1 MATHVMEDS
10 ITDVPEAN
18 VVDRVFEAPTWRLTM
33 GLPPLAD
40 HSWPHRLRSE
50 LPVDPLTGRQRGDI
64 DILTMPP
71 ASPKAAVAIEAKCV
85 RVPASAFKTIEPN
98 GLSNWRK
105 GITQANKSAGLGFHK
120 VYLYM
125 FLLIDSREHN
135 AGERL
140 YRGATPE
147 LLERVYSAL
156 RLGELDPRV
165 GVVQNQFV
173 QPFDRPPFITGMA
186 SSQILRFA
194 TEVEQTEEI
203 TAWVTEQFRAPA
215 I

>member
-1 MATHVMEDS
+1 
-10 ITDVPEAN
+10 
-18 VVDRVFEAPTWRLTM
+18 M

-40 HSWPHRLRSE
+40 YTWPHCLRSE
-50 LPVDPLTGRQRGDI
+50 LPVDPVTGRQRGDI

-71 ASPKAAVAIEAKCV
+71 ASPNAAVAIEAKCV
-85 RVPASAFKTIEPN
+85 RVPPIAFKTIEPN

-105 GITQANKSAGLGFHK
+105 GISQANKSAALGFHK

-125 FLLIDSREHN
+125 FLLIDSREQDN
-135 AGERL
+135 RSFF
-140 YRGATPE
+140 RGATPE
-147 LLERVYSAL
+147 LMERVHSAL
-156 RLGELDPRV
+156 RLSELDPRV
-165 GVVQNQFV
+165 GVVENQFV
-173 QPFDRPPFITGMA
+173 QPFDRPPFMTGGA

-194 TEVEQTEEI
+194 TEVEQPAEI